1 MVRCTANEAA
11 AHRTIGSPFDFEL
24 ELEVHDIAKFVLV
37 LQHLHNNSFQYLS
50 CPFGQASR

>member
-37 LQHLHNNSFQYLS
+37 LQHLHNNFFQYLS